1 MLLSSCY
8 ATGQT
13 TRGPTQIRG
22 PTRTD
27 QRASVAALGGRALAR
42 WLALFGLAF
51 LHLAAP
57 GARLLVTV
65 LD

>member
-13 TRGPTQIRG
+13 TRGADADQRADP
-22 PTRTD
+22 TD

-57 GARLLVTV
+57 GARLPVAV